1 MRAEMK
7 RDGRT
12 CGECTVQGTPLA
24 MEAEMKRQESARGLE
39 ASGETTGYTSDYG
52 GHDGECGGLEE

>member
-24 MEAEMKRQESARGLE
+24 MEAEMKRP
-39 ASGETTGYTSDYG
+39 
-52 GHDGECGGLEE
+52 

>member
-24 MEAEMKRQESARGLE
+24 MEAEMKRPEISKR
-39 ASGETTGYTSDYG
+39 SGG
-52 GHDGECGGLEE
+52 